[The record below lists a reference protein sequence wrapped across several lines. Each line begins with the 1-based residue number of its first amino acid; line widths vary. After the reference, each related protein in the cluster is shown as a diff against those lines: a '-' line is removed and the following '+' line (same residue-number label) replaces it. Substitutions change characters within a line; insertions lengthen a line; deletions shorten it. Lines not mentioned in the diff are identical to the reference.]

1 MKIAFFSTQSY
12 DRKYFDQV
20 NQHYGYELLYFE
32 ASLNE
37 KTAILAEGCHAVCI
51 FVNDQANALT
61 LENLHKLGIRNI
73 VLRCAGFNQVDLE
86 KTAALGMRVLRVP
99 AYSPESIAEHA
110 LALILTLN
118 RKTHKAYNRV
128 REGNFSLQRLTG
140 FNISG
145 KSIGIIGLGKI
156 GLAFARIMQGF
167 GCRILAFDPFAKDV
181 PAYIELCD
189 RDTLFEQ
196 SQIISIH
203 CPLNA
208 GTKHLINAASLAK
221 MKEGVMLINTSRGAV
236 IRTPDVIEALKS
248 GKLGYLG
255 IDVYEQED
263 KLFFRDL
270 SESVIPDDQI
280 LRLMSFPNVLITAHQ
295 AFLTH
300 EALTEI
306 AETTLFN
313 LKNFQPCGKL
323 PGLLFEFQ
331 GKCSDGNVTESNG
344 LFWIQNWKGISIAK
358 KNMVIFMF
366 TKLVFQIGLIKKT
379 KAVFKF
385 ALQTHFFL

>member
-20 NQHYGYELLYFE
+20 NRHYGYELLYFE

-37 KTAILAEGCHAVCI
+37 RTAILAEGCQAVCI

-167 GCRILAFDPFAKDV
+167 GCRILAF
-181 PAYIELCD
+181 ED
-189 RDTLFEQ
+189 R
-196 SQIISIH
+196 
-203 CPLNA
+203 
-208 GTKHLINAASLAK
+208 
-221 MKEGVMLINTSRGAV
+221 
-236 IRTPDVIEALKS
+236 KS
-248 GKLGYLG
+248 
-255 IDVYEQED
+255 V
-263 KLFFRDL
+263 
-270 SESVIPDDQI
+270 V
-280 LRLMSFPNVLITAHQ
+280 
-295 AFLTH
+295 
-300 EALTEI
+300 
-306 AETTLFN
+306 
-313 LKNFQPCGKL
+313 
-323 PGLLFEFQ
+323 
-331 GKCSDGNVTESNG
+331 
-344 LFWIQNWKGISIAK
+344 
-358 KNMVIFMF
+358 
-366 TKLVFQIGLIKKT
+366 
-379 KAVFKF
+379 
-385 ALQTHFFL
+385 